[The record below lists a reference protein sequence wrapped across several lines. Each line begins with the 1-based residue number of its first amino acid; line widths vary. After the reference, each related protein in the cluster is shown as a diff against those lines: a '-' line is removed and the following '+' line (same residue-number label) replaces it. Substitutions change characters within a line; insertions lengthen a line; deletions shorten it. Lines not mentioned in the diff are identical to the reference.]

1 MGRDAGCRR
10 AGRGRRPA
18 VAEFRVF
25 FRIGRFDPL
34 AARVE
39 IAGRVPSRKRLTFSR
54 LAAALSAS
62 VFCGAPT
69 APADAQPAANATL
82 AHQVVSPAVAA
93 DHEVTDRRD
102 APNVNPGTLTGD
114 FIANNPRRAQ
124 NETSG
129 G

>member
-1 MGRDAGCRR
+1 M
-10 AGRGRRPA
+10 
-18 VAEFRVF
+18 
-25 FRIGRFDPL
+25 
-34 AARVE
+34 E
-39 IAGRVPSRKRLTFSR
+39 IAGRVPSRKRMTFSR

-69 APADAQPAANATL
+69 APAHAQSAADATL
-82 AHQVVSPAVAA
+82 AHQVVSPEVAA
-93 DHEVTDRRD
+93 DHEDPDRRD
-102 APNVNPGTLTGD
+102 APNVKPVTLTGD